1 MATMIPGGIEE
12 FKTDGER
19 RFYRFL
25 ESVAKPDHEFTTWYL
40 PDIEG
45 RAWNPGRP

>member
-1 MATMIPGGIEE
+1 MATMIPKGIEE

-25 ESVAKPDHEFTTWYL
+25 ESLSGKQGSGQANWC
-40 PDIEG
+40 
-45 RAWNPGRP
+45 